1 MGQRIA
7 FDRPLG
13 TLDELEHELRT
24 PLTSILSI
32 SELLRDHPDMSE
44 SERRR
49 FVDAML
55 DEGERLAALIEHLLA
70 SGRLDA
76 AVLSRDAPRP
86 TPGRPPA

>member
-1 MGQRIA
+1 MGRKSA

-13 TLDELEHELRT
+13 TLEELEHELRT

-44 SERRR
+44 CERRR

-55 DEGERLAALIEHLLA
+55 AEGERLAALIELLLA
-70 SGRLDA
+70 TGRLEA

-86 TPGRPPA
+86 APGCRPA

>member
-1 MGQRIA
+1 MGRRIA
-7 FDRPLG
+7 FDRPIA

-49 FVDAML
+49 FVDAMV
-55 DEGERLAALIEHLLA
+55 DEGGRLAALIELLLA
-70 SGRLDA
+70 SGRLG
-76 AVLSRDAPRP
+76 AVLSRDAARP
-86 TPGRPPA
+86 APGRHPA